1 MKAMKL
7 NINHE
12 VLKWARESL
21 NISKSDV
28 ITKLNKKTIK
38 EDNLDNWENGSELID
53 INTAKKLAKLYG
65 ISLAVLYMPHIP
77 KNIQPEIRDLRQ
89 IKGAFSKNSI
99 LLMRKLVGHYEW
111 VREYLIN
118 ENKIEL
124 DFVGMV
130 SINDSIEHPL
140 SIFKNMLEIKIN
152 FSEDSEY
159 NFKKIVNELEKNN
172 IFKTTRSISSLSAY
186 TLGTSAVTNE
196 LTVCP
201 FFFISIANSYN
212 CNHHYKVPVE
222 EIRGFAIADKIAPF
236 IFINSSDSNN
246 AKLFTLIHELTHIL
260 LGETGIS
267 NLYFNYKV
275 IQNNIESYCNKV
287 ASEFLMPSQIF
298 RNLWANNNKNN
309 LEDKIEYISIKLPV
323 SKLAVLVKAKTL
335 NYINDNIIFD
345 NLFNKFSKIKYNN
358 SYKKNGFPNPNLLI
372 KNLNTKMFSN
382 YVLKAY
388 NNNNITL
395 KDVCNLLSIKPY
407 RFQKYIE
414 KV

>member
-1 MKAMKL
+1 
-7 NINHE
+7 
-12 VLKWARESL
+12 
-21 NISKSDV
+21 
-28 ITKLNKKTIK
+28 
-38 EDNLDNWENGSELID
+38 
-53 INTAKKLAKLYG
+53 
-65 ISLAVLYMPHIP
+65 MPHIP

-130 SINDSIEHPL
+130 SINDSIEHTL

-152 FSEDSEY
+152 FSKDSEY

-172 IFKTTRSISSLSAY
+172 I
-186 TLGTSAVTNE
+186 
-196 LTVCP
+196 
-201 FFFISIANSYN
+201 FISIANSYN

-388 NNNNITL
+388 NNNITL

>member
-1 MKAMKL
+1 MKAMKVK
-7 NINHE
+7 INHE

-21 NISKSDV
+21 NISKNEV
-28 ITKLNKKTIK
+28 IIKLNRKTIT
-38 EDNLDNWENGSELID
+38 EYNLDNWENGSELID

-152 FSEDSEY
+152 FSKDSEY

-172 IFKTTRSISSLSAY
+172 I
-186 TLGTSAVTNE
+186 
-196 LTVCP
+196 
-201 FFFISIANSYN
+201 FISIANSYN

-298 RNLWANNNKNN
+298 RDLWANNNKNN

-345 NLFNKFSKIKYNN
+345 NLFNKFSEIKYNN

>member
-38 EDNLDNWENGSELID
+38 EDNLDNWENGLELID

-77 KNIQPEIRDLRQ
+77 KNIQPEIKDLRQ
-89 IKGAFSKNSI
+89 IKGTFSKNSI
-99 LLMRKLVGHYEW
+99 LLMRKLMGHYEW

-130 SINDSIEHPL
+130 SLNNNINYSL
-140 SIFKNMLEIKIN
+140 SIFKNILEIEID
-152 FSEDSEY
+152 FSKDSEY
-159 NFKKIVNELEKNN
+159 NFKKIIKKLEEKN
-172 IFKTTRSISSLSAY
+172 I
-186 TLGTSAVTNE
+186 
-196 LTVCP
+196 
-201 FFFISIANSYN
+201 FISIANSYN

-267 NLYFNYKV
+267 NLYINYKV
-275 IQNNIESYCNKV
+275 IQNNIENYCNKV
-287 ASEFLMPSQIF
+287 ASEFLMPSKIF
-298 RNLWANNNKNN
+298 IDLWVNNNNN
-309 LEDKIEYISIKLPV
+309 LTDKIKYISNKLPV
-323 SKLAVLVKAKTL
+323 SKLAILVRAKTL
-335 NYINDNIIFD
+335 NYIKDDIIFND
-345 NLFNKFSKIKYNN
+345 LFNKFSKIKHNN

-407 RFQKYIE
+407 RLQKYIE
-414 KV
+414 KS

>member
-21 NISKSDV
+21 NISKNEV
-28 ITKLNKKTIK
+28 IIKLNRKTIT
-38 EDNLDNWENGSELID
+38 EYNLDNWENGLELID

-152 FSEDSEY
+152 FSKDSEY

-172 IFKTTRSISSLSAY
+172 I
-186 TLGTSAVTNE
+186 
-196 LTVCP
+196 
-201 FFFISIANSYN
+201 FISIANSYN

-267 NLYFNYKV
+267 NLYLNYKV
-275 IQNNIESYCNKV
+275 IQNNIENYCNKV
-287 ASEFLMPSQIF
+287 ASEFLMPSKIF
-298 RNLWANNNKNN
+298 IDLWVNNNNN
-309 LEDKIEYISIKLPV
+309 LTDKIKYISNKLPV
-323 SKLAVLVKAKTL
+323 SKLAILVRAKTL
-335 NYINDNIIFD
+335 NYVKDDIIFND
-345 NLFNKFSKIKYNN
+345 LFNKFSKIKYNN
-358 SYKKNGFPNPNLLI
+358 SYKKNGFANPNLLI

-395 KDVCNLLSIKPY
+395 KDVCDLLSIKPY

>member
-1 MKAMKL
+1 MKAMKVK
-7 NINHE
+7 INHE

-21 NISKSDV
+21 NISKNEV
-28 ITKLNKKTIK
+28 IIKLNRKTIT
-38 EDNLDNWENGSELID
+38 EYNLDNWENGLELID

-152 FSEDSEY
+152 FSKDSEY

-172 IFKTTRSISSLSAY
+172 I
-186 TLGTSAVTNE
+186 
-196 LTVCP
+196 
-201 FFFISIANSYN
+201 FISIANSYN

-236 IFINSSDSNN
+236 IFVNLSDSNN

-298 RNLWANNNKNN
+298 RDLWANNNKNN

-345 NLFNKFSKIKYNN
+345 NLFNKFSEIKYNN

>member
-1 MKAMKL
+1 
-7 NINHE
+7 
-12 VLKWARESL
+12 
-21 NISKSDV
+21 
-28 ITKLNKKTIK
+28 
-38 EDNLDNWENGSELID
+38 
-53 INTAKKLAKLYG
+53 
-65 ISLAVLYMPHIP
+65 MPHIP

-130 SINDSIEHPL
+130 SINDSIEHTL

-152 FSEDSEY
+152 FSKDSEY

-172 IFKTTRSISSLSAY
+172 I
-186 TLGTSAVTNE
+186 
-196 LTVCP
+196 
-201 FFFISIANSYN
+201 FISIANSYN

>member
-1 MKAMKL
+1 MKAMKVK
-7 NINHE
+7 INHE

-21 NISKSDV
+21 NISKNEV
-28 ITKLNKKTIK
+28 IIKLNRKTIT
-38 EDNLDNWENGSELID
+38 EYNLDNWENGSELID

-152 FSEDSEY
+152 FSKDSEY

-172 IFKTTRSISSLSAY
+172 I
-186 TLGTSAVTNE
+186 
-196 LTVCP
+196 
-201 FFFISIANSYN
+201 FISIANSYN

-236 IFINSSDSNN
+236 IFVNLSDSNN

-298 RNLWANNNKNN
+298 RDLWANNNKNN

-345 NLFNKFSKIKYNN
+345 NLFNKFSEIKYNN

>member
-77 KNIQPEIRDLRQ
+77 KNIQPEIKDLRQ
-89 IKGAFSKNSI
+89 IKGTFSKNSI
-99 LLMRKLVGHYEW
+99 LLMRKLMGHYEW

-130 SINDSIEHPL
+130 SLNNNINYSL
-140 SIFKNMLEIKIN
+140 SIFKNILEIEID
-152 FSEDSEY
+152 FSKDSEH
-159 NFKKIVNELEKNN
+159 NFKKIIKKLEEKN
-172 IFKTTRSISSLSAY
+172 I
-186 TLGTSAVTNE
+186 
-196 LTVCP
+196 
-201 FFFISIANSYN
+201 FISIANSYN

-267 NLYFNYKV
+267 NLYLNYKV
-275 IQNNIESYCNKV
+275 IQNNIENYCNKV
-287 ASEFLMPSQIF
+287 ASEFLMPSKIF
-298 RNLWANNNKNN
+298 IDLWVNNNNN
-309 LEDKIEYISIKLPV
+309 LTDKIKYISNKLPV
-323 SKLAVLVKAKTL
+323 SKLAILVRAKTL
-335 NYINDNIIFD
+335 NYVKDDIIFND
-345 NLFNKFSKIKYNN
+345 LFNKFSKIKYNN
-358 SYKKNGFPNPNLLI
+358 SYKKNGFANPNLLI
-372 KNLNTKMFSN
+372 RNLNTKMFSN